1 MYQVKRRRL
10 GALMLK
16 PMLGLLVA
24 TTLAAPAVAQ
34 RGLDAGSGD
43 YRPSRTADVPLMAV
57 VALSSQRVSVYS
69 ARGKILEASV
79 SSGRSGYDTPAGIY
93 SIIEKHR
100 DHYSNLYDDA
110 AMPFMQ
116 RLTWSGIAL
125 HSGALPGY
133 PASHGCIRMPHDFA
147 GQLFDASRM
156 GMRVVVVRD
165 DMSPVEIAHP
175 ALFKPAAP
183 ARQSMAAVKAAAAE
197 AAAKKAQDA
206 RRAANRASREAEDY
220 EERLIVAKEVKA
232 TAEAQIGEAEQ
243 LIKMEGAS
251 LAQKLRGIMAKARDQ
266 LARAQAELDAVYAQ
280 GKAQIDAAVA
290 ARKEAKAALAAS
302 IEAQNEAKALEG
314 EPVSVFISRKTQ
326 RLYVRK
332 AFEPLFES
340 EVTISNPNAPI
351 GTTLFTALGYTGD
364 DSGLRWSA
372 LAMYAKG
379 SGGGRNS
386 GPARTSAEAAKAA
399 LDRIVIPQ
407 EALDRINELI
417 SPASSLI
424 VSDEPMSRETA
435 KGTDFVVLMS
445 GEPQGGIRRR
455 PRNPYMAGGYDGPY
469 SAGGNPGFFSW
480 W

>member
-1 MYQVKRRRL
+1 MCQLKRRGL
-10 GALMLK
+10 LPLK
-16 PMLGLLVA
+16 PMLALLVMIG
-24 TTLAAPAVAQ
+24 LGGQVLAQ
-34 RGLDAGSGD
+34 RGPDSESGD
-43 YRPSRTADVPLMAV
+43 YYRRASSADEPLMAV
-57 VALSSQRVSVYS
+57 VALSSQRLTIYS
-69 ARGKILEASV
+69 ARGKMHEAPV
-79 SSGRSGYDTPAGIY
+79 STGRSGYDTPAGIY
-93 SIIEKHR
+93 SVIEKHR

-116 RLTWSGIAL
+116 RLTWSGVAL

-147 GQLFDASRM
+147 GQLFDATRM

-165 DMSPVEIAHP
+165 DMSPVEFAHP
-175 ALFKPAAP
+175 ALFKPTAQ
-183 ARQSMAAVKAAAAE
+183 ARQSMVAAKIGAAD

-206 RRAANRASREAEDY
+206 KRAANRASREAEDY
-220 EERLIVAKEVKA
+220 EERLIIAREEKG
-232 TAEAQIGEAEQ
+232 TAEAQINEAEQ

-251 LAQKLRGIMAKARDQ
+251 LAQKLKSILGK
-266 LARAQAELDAVYAQ
+266 ARAQLGRAQTEIDAIFAE
-280 GKAQIDAAVA
+280 GKAKIDAAAA

-302 IEAQNEAKALEG
+302 IEAQSEVKALEG

-340 EVTISNPNAPI
+340 EVTIANPNTPI
-351 GTTLFTALGYTGD
+351 GTTIFTALGYTND
-364 DSGLRWSA
+364 DSGLRWIA
-372 LAMYAKG
+372 LAMYPK
-379 SGGGRNS
+379 GGGR
-386 GPARTSAEAAKAA
+386 GPGPGKTSPEAAKAA
-399 LDRIVIPQ
+399 LDRIAIPQ
-407 EALDRINELI
+407 DALDRINELI

-435 KGTDFVVLMS
+435 KGTDFIVLMS

-455 PRNPYMAGGYDGPY
+455 PRNPSMAGGYDGPY
-469 SAGGNPGFFSW
+469 PAGGNWTPW

>member
-1 MYQVKRRRL
+1 
-10 GALMLK
+10 
-16 PMLGLLVA
+16 
-24 TTLAAPAVAQ
+24 
-34 RGLDAGSGD
+34 
-43 YRPSRTADVPLMAV
+43 

-69 ARGKILEASV
+69 ARGKMLEAPV
-79 SSGRSGYDTPAGIY
+79 STGKGGYETPAGIY
-93 SIIEKHR
+93 SVIEKHR

-165 DMSPVEIAHP
+165 DMSPVEFSHP
-175 ALFKPAAP
+175 ALFKPTQP
-183 ARQSMAAVKAAAAE
+183 ARQSMLAVKAAAAE
-197 AAAKKAQDA
+197 AAAKKALDA
-206 RRAANRASREAEDY
+206 KRAANRASREAEDY
-220 EERLIVAKEVKA
+220 EERLIIAREEKG
-232 TAEAQIGEAEQ
+232 TAEAQINEAEQ

-251 LAQKLRGIMAKARDQ
+251 LAQKLKSILTK
-266 LARAQAELDAVYAQ
+266 ARAQLGRAQTEIDAIFAQ
-280 GKAQIDAAVA
+280 GKAKIDAAA
-290 ARKEAKAALAAS
+290 TARKDAKAALAAS
-302 IEAQNEAKALEG
+302 IDAQNEAKALEG

-340 EVTISNPNAPI
+340 EVTIANPSAPI
-351 GTTLFTALGYTGD
+351 GTTIFTVLGYVSDG
-364 DSGLRWSA
+364 SGLRWSA
-372 LAMYAKG
+372 LAMYPAG
-379 SGGGRNS
+379 RGGRGP
-386 GPARTSAEAAKAA
+386 GPAATSVEAAKAA
-399 LDRIVIPQ
+399 LERVTIPTD
-407 EALDRINELI
+407 ALDRINELI

-424 VSDEPMSRETA
+424 ISDEPMSRETA
-435 KGTDFVVLMS
+435 KGTDFIVLMS

-455 PRNPYMAGGYDGPY
+455 PRNPDLARGYDGPY
-469 SAGGNPGFFSW
+469 SGGGNPNPFSW